1 MSISQ
6 QLTPCPV
13 DNVVTIDKSSDSF
26 LWDEFQKIE
35 NYFNKEFDYGCIPN
49 KNCTPLL
56 FTQEAINVYKEK
68 SMPYRIYGA
77 CAFEKLKTRKE
88 GDHWVLGWIWL
99 HPFFR
104 NRGYIKKHWPVLE
117 KRFGNFLIKE
127 PVSNSMLSFLK
138 RVDPN
143 SEHRILYT

>member
-1 MSISQ
+1 LSISQ

-56 FTQEAINVYKEK
+56 FTQEAIDVYKEK
-68 SMPYRIYGA
+68 PMPYRIYGA
-77 CAFEKLKTRKE
+77 CAFEKITTKE
-88 GDHWVLGWIWL
+88 DGDLWRLGWIWL

-138 RVDPN
+138 RVDP
-143 SEHRILYT
+143 SEKHIIY